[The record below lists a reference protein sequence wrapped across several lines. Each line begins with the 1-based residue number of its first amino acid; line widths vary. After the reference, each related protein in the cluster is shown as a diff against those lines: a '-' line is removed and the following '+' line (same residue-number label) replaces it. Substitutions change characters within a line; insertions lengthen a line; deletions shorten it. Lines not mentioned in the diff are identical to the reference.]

1 MSVIE
6 ALELRTLLSATT
18 PTASEQEMLELINQM
33 RTDPQAALSVLVD
46 SLSPLHSGDSDIQS
60 AISYFNVKGAVL
72 AQEWSQ
78 LTPQQPLA
86 WNPSL
91 AAAARTHSQ
100 FMIQNNS
107 QDHGLPGEA
116 SLLDRVKAAGYAN
129 PQWLYEN
136 IYAYATSVLF
146 AHAAFA
152 IDWDGSTAD
161 GMQNPRGHRDT
172 IMNADVREIGL
183 GIIPSVAKDP
193 ANDVGPLVVTQD
205 YGNRYDLNG
214 SWLLGVVYHDG
225 DGNGNGH
232 YTAGEGLA
240 GVSVHVIGA
249 GVDKTL
255 TTAPAGGYQLLLQP
269 GDYTVQ
275 FSGPGVTAADT
286 HSVTVG
292 SKNVKL
298 DERPVW
304 HRPTYISL
312 SNDTVAE
319 NLPAGTKV
327 ATLATTDLDAQDTF
341 TYSLVAGIGADD
353 NSQFKIVGK
362 QLRTQAVFDYETQ
375 NVFQIRIQTTDS
387 EGLSKQKRFLVQVDN
402 LPEPL
407 FINGTAGNDVISL
420 TIPDSAHVRVTING
434 AATDYPLFDISS
446 ITVNAGVGS
455 DRVSLARGIMGSLL
469 SGGAG
474 NDTLIGGDGNDTLIG
489 GPGDDVLNAKG
500 GDDLLKGNGG
510 NDRLAGGNGN
520 DTLIGGVGN
529 DIVIGGSG
537 SNYLAGAAGNDT
549 LYAGTGPDTLWGGE
563 GDDWIYARNGVADLI
578 DPGTGNNHAQIDVD
592 FETAGLATLLA

>member
-1 MSVIE
+1 MSVVE

-60 AISYFNVKGAVL
+60 AISYFKVKGAVL

-86 WNPSL
+86 WNPAL
-91 AAAARTHSQ
+91 AAAARVHSQ
-100 FMIQNNS
+100 LMIQNNS
-107 QDHGLPGEA
+107 QDHQFAGEA

-146 AHAAFA
+146 AHAALA
-152 IDWDGSTAD
+152 IDWGNDAD
-161 GMQNPRGHRDT
+161 GMQNPRGHRDA

-183 GIIPSVAKDP
+183 GIIPSAAKNP
-193 ANDVGPLVVTQD
+193 AKDVGPLVVTQD

-225 DGNGNGH
+225 DGNGH

-275 FSGPGVTAADT
+275 FSGPGVTAADI

-292 SKNVKL
+292 SQNVKL

-304 HRPTYISL
+304 NRPTYISL

-327 ATLATTDLDAQDTF
+327 AILATTDLDAQDTF

-362 QLRTQAVFDYETQ
+362 QLRTQAVLDYETQ

-420 TIPDSAHVRVTING
+420 TTPDSTHVRVTING
-434 AATDYPLFDISS
+434 AAIDYALFDISS
-446 ITVNAGVGS
+446 ITVNAGDGS

-469 SGGAG
+469 IGGAG

-489 GPGDDVLNAKG
+489 GPGDDVLNGKG
-500 GDDLLKGNGG
+500 GDDLLKGRG
-510 NDRLAGGNGN
+510 GN
-520 DTLIGGVGN
+520 DTLIGGAGN
-529 DIVIGGSG
+529 DILIGGSG
-537 SNYLAGAAGNDT
+537 SNYLAGGVGNDT
-549 LYAGTGPDTLWGGE
+549 LYAGTGPDTLLGGE

-578 DPGTGNNHAQIDVD
+578 DPGAGHNRAQIDVGL
-592 FETAGLATLLA
+592 ESAGLATLLA